1 VSRWTSGARVLL
13 AEAFTNNGTPAKGP
27 ERPGSAA
34 RVSATRV
41 NGMTSLMVELT
52 PSQRCRAKASS
63 STRSQLLLGHQARE
77 GGGVVREV
85 LVKAHR

>member
-1 VSRWTSGARVLL
+1 
-13 AEAFTNNGTPAKGP
+13 
-27 ERPGSAA
+27 
-34 RVSATRV
+34 VSATRV

-77 GGGVVREV
+77 GGGIAREV